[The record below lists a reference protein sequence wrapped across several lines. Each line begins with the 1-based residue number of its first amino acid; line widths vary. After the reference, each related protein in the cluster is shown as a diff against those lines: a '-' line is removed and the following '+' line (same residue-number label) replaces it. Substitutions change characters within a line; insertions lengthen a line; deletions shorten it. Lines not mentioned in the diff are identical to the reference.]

1 MSVTAFDNEAA
12 SKSLEDA
19 GFTDV
24 QIAALMGCM
33 RRSADGAAHPPSVP
47 DAIAKTL
54 RDADLTRGG
63 SIGHAIA
70 MLVLALGGLG
80 ALLAILVRVA

>member
-33 RRSADGAAHPPSVP
+33 RQPHLSGARQPLESAVPPSRKP
-47 DAIAKTL
+47 APEH
-54 RDADLTRGG
+54 GG
-63 SIGHAIA
+63 SLTHAIA
-70 MLVLALGGLG
+70 MMVLAVGGLG

>member
-33 RRSADGAAHPPSVP
+33 RQPVVSGGRTPSEDAAAPSRKV
-47 DAIAKTL
+47 DT
-54 RDADLTRGG
+54 DRGG
-63 SIGHAIA
+63 SLAHALA

-80 ALLAILVRVA
+80 ALLAILLRVT

>member
-33 RRSADGAAHPPSVP
+33 RQSTGPGERAPTEREVKALMARNTHHG
-47 DAIAKTL
+47 
-54 RDADLTRGG
+54 REG
-63 SIGHAIA
+63 SIGQTIA
-70 MLVLALGGLG
+70 MLVLGLGGLG
-80 ALLAILVRVA
+80 ALLAIWIRVA

>member
-1 MSVTAFDNEAA
+1 MSVTAFDNEAT

-33 RRSADGAAHPPSVP
+33 GQSIVPGARTPAERDRAIRLARDSAPV
-47 DAIAKTL
+47 
-54 RDADLTRGG
+54 RGG
-63 SIGHAIA
+63 SLAHALA

>member
-1 MSVTAFDNEAA
+1 MSVTAFDEAT

-19 GFTDV
+19 GFTHV
-24 QIAALMGCM
+24 QIVALSGCLHRSNTSSLPGPMENAALA
-33 RRSADGAAHPPSVP
+33 RTARDVHP
-47 DAIAKTL
+47 A
-54 RDADLTRGG
+54 RGG

-70 MLVLALGGLG
+70 MLVLAVGGLG

>member
-33 RRSADGAAHPPSVP
+33 RQSNGPGERAPTEREVKAL
-47 DAIAKTL
+47 IA
-54 RDADLTRGG
+54 RNAPHAREG
-63 SIGHAIA
+63 SIGQTIA
-70 MLVLALGGLG
+70 MLVLGVGSFG
-80 ALLAILVRVA
+80 ALIAILIRVA

>member
-1 MSVTAFDNEAA
+1 MSVTAFDEAT

-24 QIAALMGCM
+24 QIVALSGCLH
-33 RRSADGAAHPPSVP
+33 RSNTS
-47 DAIAKTL
+47 TL
-54 RDADLTRGG
+54 PGPMENPALARTTRDINPTRGG
-63 SIGHAIA
+63 SMSHAIA
-70 MLVLALGGLG
+70 MLVLAVGGLG

>member
-1 MSVTAFDNEAA
+1 MSVTAFDNEAT

-24 QIAALMGCM
+24 QIVALMGCM
-33 RRSADGAAHPPSVP
+33 RPSVVP
-47 DAIAKTL
+47 GVRTPAERDKAVRIAQ
-54 RDADLTRGG
+54 DSDPARGG
-63 SIGHAIA
+63 SLAHTLA

>member
-1 MSVTAFDNEAA
+1 MSMTAFDEAT

-24 QIAALMGCM
+24 QIVALSGCL
-33 RRSADGAAHPPSVP
+33 RQSSVPVGSGHVVGAARVGSSRDGHP
-47 DAIAKTL
+47 A
-54 RDADLTRGG
+54 RGG
-63 SIGHAIA
+63 SMGHAIA
-70 MLVLALGGLG
+70 MLVLAVGGLG